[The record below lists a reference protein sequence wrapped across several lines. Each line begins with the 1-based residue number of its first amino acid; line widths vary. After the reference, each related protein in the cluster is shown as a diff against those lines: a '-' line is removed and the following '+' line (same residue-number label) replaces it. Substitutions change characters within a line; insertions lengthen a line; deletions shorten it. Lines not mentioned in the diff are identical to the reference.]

1 MDFRRSRGG
10 GVPSDMS
17 QKIIAGAAIS
27 SFPFRRLWRRFD
39 TYDKER
45 HSVQSIYS

>member
-1 MDFRRSRGG
+1 
-10 GVPSDMS
+10 MS

-27 SFPFRRLWRRFD
+27 PFSFHRLWGRFD
-39 TYDKER
+39 TFDKER